1 MSPSCMCVL
10 TPDTF
15 YYLFFGT
22 STTWSAMAGICEVCS
37 FSSDGESLA
46 IAGLDGE
53 VKIWDSTSGNLK
65 QRFNPSSVG
74 SEIRALGWSRPVKEV
89 SVSVCI
95 IYVCSEVCVYA
106 LCM

>member
-1 MSPSCMCVL
+1 
-10 TPDTF
+10 
-15 YYLFFGT
+15 
-22 STTWSAMAGICEVCS
+22 MADISEVCS

-89 SVSVCI
+89 SRVCT
-95 IYVCSEVCVYA
+95 CVCVQHYKYK
-106 LCM
+106 CM